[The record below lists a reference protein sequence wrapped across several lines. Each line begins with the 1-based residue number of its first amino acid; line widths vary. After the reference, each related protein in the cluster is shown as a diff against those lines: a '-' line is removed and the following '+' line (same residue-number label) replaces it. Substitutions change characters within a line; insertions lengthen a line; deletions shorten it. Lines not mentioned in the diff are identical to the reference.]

1 LERDLPPDVRR
12 QLTMA
17 HKSAKSLLGLISDIL
32 DLSRLQS
39 GGMVLE
45 PVRFDLRAQLRACV
59 DLMRERAPKRT

>member
-1 LERDLPPDVRR
+1 
-12 QLTMA
+12 M
-17 HKSAKSLLGLISDIL
+17 LGLISDIL